1 MSFKDIIGND
11 EAKYYLIESIKNN
24 NIPHAYMFIGEE
36 GIGKKLIALEY
47 AKIIMCESNKTEA
60 CGRCKSCLIFDSMN
74 HPDFFMIEPDGN
86 NIKIEQIRNIKS
98 NIYEKPIVSDK
109 KVYIIND
116 SQKMT
121 TESQNSLLKILEE
134 PPEYIVIILIVSNQ
148 NLILDTIKSRCNK
161 VLFNKIDNNILKSF
175 LIKNYNFENI
185 NDNILELFNR
195 KRRESNKIKRKNLFV
210 FSNR

>member
-11 EAKYYLIESIKNN
+11 EAKCYLIESIKKN

-47 AKIIMCESNKTEA
+47 AKNIMCENNSYEA
-60 CGRCKSCLIFDSMN
+60 CDSCKSCRIFDSMN
-74 HPDFFMIEPDGN
+74 HPDFFLLEPDGN
-86 NIKIEQIRNIKS
+86 NIKIEQIRSIKS
-98 NIYEKPIVSDK
+98 KIYEKPIVSNK

-121 TESQNSLLKILEE
+121 IESQNSLLKILEE

-161 VLFNKIDNNILKSF
+161 VLFNKIDNNLLKDF
-175 LIKNYNFENI
+175 LINNYNFENI

-195 KRRESNKIKRKNLFV
+195 KRRKSYKVKRKN
-210 FSNR
+210 

>member
-11 EAKYYLIESIKNN
+11 EVKYYLIESIKKN

-47 AKIIMCESNKTEA
+47 AKNIMCENNWDEA
-60 CGRCKSCLIFDSMN
+60 CSRCKSCLIFDSMN
-74 HPDFFMIEPDGN
+74 HPDFFLLEPDGN
-86 NIKIEQIRNIKS
+86 NIKIEQIRSIKS
-98 NIYEKPIVSDK
+98 KIYEKPIISDK

-121 TESQNSLLKILEE
+121 IESQNSLLKILEE

-161 VLFNKIDNNILKSF
+161 VLFNKIDNNLLKDF
-175 LIKNYNFENI
+175 LINNYNFENI

-195 KRRESNKIKRKNLFV
+195 ERRKSFKAKRKN
-210 FSNR
+210 